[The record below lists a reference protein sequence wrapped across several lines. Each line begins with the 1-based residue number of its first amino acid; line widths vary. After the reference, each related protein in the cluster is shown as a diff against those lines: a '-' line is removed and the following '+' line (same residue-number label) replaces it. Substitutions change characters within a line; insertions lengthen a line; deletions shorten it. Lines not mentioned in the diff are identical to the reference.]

1 MSDQAIEKTR
11 EFAQSFFADDSS
23 GHDWWH
29 VYRVW
34 KMALNL
40 AEAEGADTTLVQI
53 AALLH
58 DVADW
63 KLGNGSE
70 EEGLRV
76 IRDLLEG
83 KLDSPAIDRVCD
95 IVSNVSYKGAAV
107 STPMNTLEGQCV
119 QDADRLDAIGALGI
133 ARAFAYGG
141 HKGRLIHDP
150 EVPPVLHQSFEA
162 YKSNKG
168 PSVNH
173 FHEKLLLLKDRM
185 HTATAKQ
192 IAESRHR
199 FMELYLDNFQEEW
212 DGKR

>member
-1 MSDQAIEKTR
+1 MSHPAIEKTR
-11 EFAQSFFADDSS
+11 GFAQSFFADDGS

-34 KMALNL
+34 QMALNL

-76 IRDLLEG
+76 IRELLADEM
-83 KLDSPAIDRVCD
+83 KSADIDVACD
-95 IVSNVSYKGAAV
+95 IVSNVSYKGAEV
-107 STPMNTLEGQCV
+107 STPMASLEGQCV

-133 ARAFAYGG
+133 ARTFAYGG
-141 HKGRLIHDP
+141 NKGRLIHDP
-150 EVPPVLHQSFEA
+150 EIPAVLHQSFEA
-162 YKSNKG
+162 YKNNKG
-168 PSVNH
+168 PSINH
-173 FHEKLLLLKDRM
+173 FYEKLLLLKDRM
-185 HTATAKQ
+185 HTATAKK
-192 IAESRHR
+192 IAETRHQ
-199 FMELYLDNFQEEW
+199 FMEQYLDTFMGEW